1 MTLHSAASDQGLHC
15 LPKMHLD
22 SSIWKLKDVEI
33 VLFDVSLQ
41 KFLYFD
47 KQSWPWLDTAFCS
60 SRIWIYT
67 VLKCPAS
74 AFEQINFK
82 FKL

>member
-1 MTLHSAASDQGLHC
+1 MNNDSAFCSVWSGSTLFAKNA
-15 LPKMHLD
+15 
-22 SSIWKLKDVEI
+22 SIWKLKDVEI
-33 VLFDVSLQ
+33 VLFIVSLQ

-47 KQSWPWLDTAFCS
+47 KQSWPWSDTAFCS

-67 VLKCPAS
+67 VLKCPTS